1 MKPRHRLVAPLLGL
15 SLILAPAVLQ
25 AQIGLGAHIGY
36 DMESEE
42 ALAGVDVQIPLKIS
56 GVPKTVIAPALE
68 VLLTSAI
75 TVIYANTSVRFF
87 PWSGKMSKVD
97 PYFGPGL
104 ALAYDDFSEEVSIS
118 FHAVAGL
125 AFALSSGAP
134 FVQAQF
140 SFGDFD
146 QTALVAGWMFSF

>member
-1 MKPRHRLVAPLLGL
+1 MTPRHSFTAPLLGL
-15 SLILAPAVLQ
+15 SLILIPSVLP
-25 AQIGLGAHIGY
+25 AQIGFGAHIGY

-42 ALAGVDVQIPLKIS
+42 ALAGVDVQIPLKIG
-56 GVPKTVIAPALE
+56 GVPKTVISPVLE
-68 VLLTSAI
+68 VLLTSDI
-75 TVIYANTSVRFF
+75 TVIYANTSMRFF
-87 PWSGKMSKVD
+87 PWSGKMSQVD

-134 FVQAQF
+134 FVQAQV
-140 SFGDFD
+140 SFGEFD
-146 QTALVAGWMFSF
+146 QTALVVGWMFSF